1 MKRQRSARPGIHR
14 LWPVI
19 VAVLLVGAACSNE
32 NDTVSGRDRGA
43 GEAATIRNLSS
54 IEELQEQ
61 FNRDEGVTR
70 LVLLISPT

>member
-1 MKRQRSARPGIHR
+1 VKRARSARPRIHR

-19 VAVLLVGAACSNE
+19 VTVLLFGAACSTE
-32 NDTVSGRDRGA
+32 SDTVSGRDQGA
-43 GEAATIRNLSS
+43 EEATPIRNLSS

-70 LVLLISPT
+70 LILLISPT